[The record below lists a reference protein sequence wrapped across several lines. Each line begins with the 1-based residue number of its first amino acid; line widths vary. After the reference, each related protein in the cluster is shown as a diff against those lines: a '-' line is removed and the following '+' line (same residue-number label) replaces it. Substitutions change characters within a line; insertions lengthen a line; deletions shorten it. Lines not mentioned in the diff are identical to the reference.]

1 MNRPLLVL
9 RPEPGLAQTLALA
22 TTMGLRALGAPLF
35 EIEPVPWTAPAAET
49 FDGILAGSANAFR
62 HGGSSLASLA
72 KLPVHAVGQ
81 RTADAARTAGFTV
94 ATAGATNLQR
104 VLDQLAPPLRLLRL
118 AGEKRVM
125 LEAPQGIEI
134 EERALYRARPLAL
147 GHEAADLLLD
157 DAIALLHS
165 GEAARHFAQECARL
179 GIDRAGVAIAALA
192 PRIAEAAGTGWRE
205 VATAQEPSDRAL
217 LVMAADMCQTGVRN
231 GVAR

>member
-1 MNRPLLVL
+1 
-9 RPEPGLAQTLALA
+9 
-22 TTMGLRALGAPLF
+22 
-35 EIEPVPWTAPAAET
+35 
-49 FDGILAGSANAFR
+49 
-62 HGGSSLASLA
+62 
-72 KLPVHAVGQ
+72 
-81 RTADAARTAGFTV
+81 
-94 ATAGATNLQR
+94 
-104 VLDQLAPPLRLLRL
+104 
-118 AGEKRVM
+118 M